1 MLADCVLDCRAT
13 YGESPLWHEQ
23 EQVLYWID
31 VGTPSIHR
39 FDPSTGVNET
49 WRMPEPIGA
58 LAFADDGRVVVA
70 LKSGLQLFDLTT
82 GMFQVLA
89 DPEPDRP
96 DNRLNDGRCDIRGRL
111 WIGSMIG
118 LAKPDRAT
126 GALYSVEGTRTRRWA
141 DNLGTSNGIAF
152 SPDYRRLYH
161 SDSYPS
167 LRTIWTYDLDVDEGL
182 LSNKRVFCDTAGM
195 GGRPDGATVDTD
207 GCYWSASNDG
217 WAVIRY
223 TPAGKIDRIVR
234 VPVGKPSMPCFG
246 GSDLRTLFIT
256 SLRPPG
262 LDTRDQEQ
270 AGGIFAIDLPYQGL
284 TEPRFRVPL

>member
-1 MLADCVLDCRAT
+1 
-13 YGESPLWHEQ
+13 
-23 EQVLYWID
+23 
-31 VGTPSIHR
+31 
-39 FDPSTGVNET
+39 
-49 WRMPEPIGA
+49 
-58 LAFADDGRVVVA
+58 
-70 LKSGLQLFDLTT
+70 
-82 GMFQVLA
+82 
-89 DPEPDRP
+89 
-96 DNRLNDGRCDIRGRL
+96 
-111 WIGSMIG
+111 MIG

-161 SDSYPS
+161 SDSYPGI
-167 LRTIWTYDLDVDEGL
+167 RTIWTYDLDVDEGI

-223 TPAGKIDRIVR
+223 TPAGIIDRVVR
-234 VPVGKPSMPCFG
+234 VPVSKPSMPSFG

-262 LDTRDQEQ
+262 LDTRDQEL
-270 AGGIFAIDLPYQGL
+270 AGGLFAISLPYQGL
-284 TEPRFRVPL
+284 TEPRFRVPF